1 MQCIG
6 FFSTFHSLG
15 AYVFVGCMNRPSFY
29 ENACF
34 VKLALGLSKVV
45 LLGNYDSGLGDSNQI
60 SLFRGFGINS
70 NPILMIL

>member
-1 MQCIG
+1 MHWI
-6 FFSTFHSLG
+6 FLYLSL
-15 AYVFVGCMNRPSFY
+15 AWRLCFRWVYESSSFY

-60 SLFRGFGINS
+60 SLFRGFGIDS